1 MVSAFG
7 ALRSAQGDGR
17 QPNFVLIC
25 TDQHRADYLGCAGH
39 PILRTPHIDALAGRG
54 GIQFTR
60 CYVATPQCMPN
71 RATMMTGRLPSAH
84 GSRTNGIPLSRKA
97 NVFVDLLRAAR
108 YRTALIGK
116 SHLQTMLPTPPDRI
130 PADVRE
136 RSSSRDSGLAQAWR
150 PEPSRDYR
158 RERPY
163 SWRTTGGAISA
174 DAYYGFEHI
183 DLCTLHGDMVG
194 GDYERWL
201 KSQHYDALR
210 LRGRQAGLA
219 HSYTCPQVWRTALP
233 EALYPTRYIQ
243 DQTLRWLRENGNHR
257 DGRPFFLMVSF
268 PDPHHPFTPP
278 GRYWDMYR
286 PEDMPVPP
294 SMRAN
299 VRMTPFLRHV
309 KEHSRAPGANE
320 YHALAVSEREAQE
333 AMALTCGMVS
343 MIDDAVGAI
352 SETLRSQGLDQ
363 NTVVLFTSDHGDL
376 MGDHGMLLKGP
387 FHYQGL
393 VRVPFIW
400 NDPAAR
406 AAPGRRFDKLTGT
419 VDIAPTIL
427 ARAGVRPFHGMQGC
441 DVMLGVRN
449 PDAPWRTS
457 LLIEEEQ
464 HDGVL
469 GSAGPLRVRTL
480 MTERYR
486 LTIYGGHRWGELYDL
501 ARDPYELDNLWDS
514 GNAQSLRADLIAE
527 LAYLQMQ
534 TVDPTPLPESL
545 G

>member
-1 MVSAFG
+1 MGSRLGNSG
-7 ALRSAQGDGR
+7 AARLSDR

-25 TDQHRADYLGCAGH
+25 TDQHRADYLGCGGH
-39 PILRTPHIDALAGRG
+39 PVLRTPHIDALAGRG

-60 CYVATPQCMPN
+60 SYVSTPQCMPN

-84 GSRTNGIPLSRKA
+84 GARTNGIPLSRRA
-97 NVFVDLLRAAR
+97 NVFVDLLRSAG

-116 SHLQTMLPTPPDRI
+116 SHLQTMLATPPDRI
-130 PADVRE
+130 PPDVRD
-136 RSSSRDSGLAQAWR
+136 RLASREPELAQAWKQ
-150 PEPSRDYR
+150 ESGADYR

-163 SWRTTGGAISA
+163 TWRNGGSPLGSR
-174 DAYYGFEHI
+174 AYYGFEHL
-183 DLCTLHGDMVG
+183 DLCTMHGDMVG

-201 KSQHYDALR
+201 RSQHLDAHR
-210 LRGRQAGLA
+210 MRGRSAGLA
-219 HSYTCPQVWRTALP
+219 HSYSCPQVWRTALP

-243 DQTLRWLRENGNHR
+243 DQTTRWLKDKGTDR
-257 DGRPFFLMVSF
+257 DGSPFFLMVSF

-286 PEDMPVPP
+286 PEDMPLPP
-294 SMRAN
+294 SMRAR
-299 VRMTPFLRHV
+299 VPMTPFLRHV

-333 AMALTCGMVS
+333 AMALTCGMIA

-352 SETLRSQGLDQ
+352 SDTLRSQGLDRT
-363 NTVVLFTSDHGDL
+363 TVVMFTSDHGDL

-400 NDPAAR
+400 NDPTQR
-406 AAPGRRFDKLTGT
+406 SSPGRRCDRLTGT
-419 VDIAPTIL
+419 IDIAPTIL
-427 ARAGVRPFHGMQGC
+427 ARAGVRPFHGMQGR
-441 DVMLGVRN
+441 DVMAAVRDPN
-449 PDAPWRTS
+449 APWRTA
-457 LLIEEEQ
+457 LPIEEEQ

-469 GSAGPLRVRTL
+469 GSQGPLRIRTL
-480 MTERYR
+480 MTERHR
-486 LTIYGGHRWGELYDL
+486 LTIYGGQRWGELYDL
-501 ARDPYELDNLWDS
+501 EQDPYELDNQWDADH
-514 GNAQSLRADLIAE
+514 AQSLRADLLAE
-527 LAYLQMQ
+527 LAYLQMEM
-534 TVDPTPLPESL
+534 VESTPLPESL